1 MKNLT
6 PQSKS
11 KLQKEIADLTASHSD
26 EQVYFEGIRALKDVE
41 QHGRLLTDFDNI
53 PKKSRR
59 AIQRLVKVYG
69 KISDISMGES
79 NTVESAYM
87 LYRYLQQYC
96 FHLSIYT
103 GPHYSILSER

>member
-11 KLQKEIADLTASHSD
+11 KLEKEIAELSASHSD
-26 EQVYFEGIRALKDVE
+26 KQVFLDGIEALKLGQ
-41 QHGRLLTDFDNI
+41 QHGRLFTSFDNI

-69 KISDISMGES
+69 KISDISMGEN
-79 NTVESAYM
+79 NTVVSAYT
-87 LYRYLQQYC
+87 LYRHLQQYC
-96 FHLSIYT
+96 ITPL
-103 GPHYSILSER
+103 